1 MINPQTVVQA
11 SLNKDAK
18 DRVDILE
25 RAFAR
30 LDWEVPIYCRGT
42 DLVRPSIVVVLIDPS
57 VYCRGTNLGVSGDV
71 NKDAKDRVDILE
83 RAFARL
89 DWEVCRTPIYFRGT
103 NQIRPSIFVVL
114 IRSVHLFSWY

>member
-30 LDWEVPIYCRGT
+30 LDWEVSHRGGG
-42 DLVRPSIVVVLIDPS
+42 LFLAG
-57 VYCRGTNLGVSGDV
+57 RGG
-71 NKDAKDRVDILE
+71 
-83 RAFARL
+83 
-89 DWEVCRTPIYFRGT
+89 
-103 NQIRPSIFVVL
+103 
-114 IRSVHLFSWY
+114 LFF

>member
-30 LDWEVPIYCRGT
+30 LDWEVPFADPSIYWFPWQIRLSI
-42 DLVRPSIVVVLIDPS
+42 DSLRRSIPSRIRPSIVVLLVS
-57 VYCRGTNLGVSGDV
+57 VTLN
-71 NKDAKDRVDILE
+71 
-83 RAFARL
+83 
-89 DWEVCRTPIYFRGT
+89 
-103 NQIRPSIFVVL
+103 RPSIFVVL
-114 IRSVHLFSWY
+114 INNCSVQRQ